1 MAARW
6 RRRAQHEV
14 YTLTTARQVTLS
26 GVRHVMLTLFP
37 TWKSRRRWDDNIK
50 VYIQEMG
57 WGSMEWIDL
66 AKERDRWE
74 AVMNE
79 VMNLQFT

>member
-1 MAARW
+1 LAAKGQ
-6 RRRAQHEV
+6 RRAQHEV